1 MAPSRENFT
10 VAGEKNVS
18 PDRLWD
24 AWRSKKALI
33 VGFTERT
40 GLSAAKLFSHFGLPY
55 SISDNREK
63 NSLADLIAKLSDPN
77 IKIFTGAQEVS
88 QLQGIDWILLSPG
101 VPRSIPLI
109 REATRRG
116 IPVWNDVDFIYPW
129 IAGKKIA
136 AVTGTDGKSTVTHL
150 IHECLS
156 ASYSSVACGNNGL
169 PVFEA
174 YDALLAADCIV
185 MELSS
190 YMLEDLH
197 ALSPNAVVVTNIAAD
212 HLDRYPDMASY
223 AATKWNILKH
233 AKTETLF
240 VKNLDSPLTRA
251 FIPPNLRIKT
261 VSRLENADFV
271 FRDGRFYFEDGFS
284 FDFAD
289 CELKGLHNI
298 ENILCAMAIASDF
311 GVKSNQIADAI
322 KKFPGLPHRLR
333 RVPTKRKIQVYDDS
347 KATTLQAV
355 ERAVESFPGG
365 LTLILGGR
373 GKGIDFSPLLQKAAF
388 IRSLACYGE
397 AGEAIQKSLP
407 GIPSSYHYAFT
418 EAIDEAWKNTA
429 EGQAL
434 VLSPGCTSWDQ
445 HKDYHARGEMFSRRI
460 LELDEAEGCAP

>member
-10 VAGEKNVS
+10 LAGERNVS
-18 PDRLWD
+18 SDRLWE

-40 GLSAAKLFSHFGLPY
+40 GLSAARLFHRFGVDF

-63 NSLADLIAKLSDPN
+63 NALEPLLGKLPDPSV
-77 IKIFTGAQEVS
+77 KVFTGAQNLS
-88 QLQGIDWILLSPG
+88 QLEGIDFILLSPG

-109 REATRRG
+109 REAARIG
-116 IPVWNDVDFIYPW
+116 LPVWNDVDFIYPW

-156 ASYSSVACGNNGL
+156 ASFQSVACGNNGV
-169 PVFEA
+169 PVFDA
-174 YDALLAADCIV
+174 YDALAGSDCAV

-197 ALSPNAVVVTNIAAD
+197 ALSPSAAVVTNIAAD
-212 HLDRYPDMASY
+212 HLDRYPDLETY
-223 AATKWNILKH
+223 AATKRNILKH
-233 AKTETLF
+233 AKPETLF
-240 VKNLDSPLTRA
+240 VKNLDNIYTRVFSPTGVRV
-251 FIPPNLRIKT
+251 KT
-261 VSRLENADFV
+261 VSRLENADFA
-271 FRDGRFYFEDGFS
+271 FREGRFHFDDGYS

-298 ENILCAMAIASDF
+298 ENILCAMAVCRDF
-311 GVKSNQIADAI
+311 GMASEKVAEAV

-333 RVPTKRKIQVYDDS
+333 RIPTKRKIQVYDDS

-373 GKGIDFSPLLQKAAF
+373 GKGIDFTPLGKKAAL
-388 IRSLACYGE
+388 IRHLSCYGE

-407 GIPSSYHYAFT
+407 GIPSSYHAKFS
-418 EAIDEAWKNTA
+418 EAIGDAWSHTA
-429 EGQAL
+429 DGQAL

-445 HKDYHARGEMFSRRI
+445 HKDYHERGELFAELIR
-460 LELDEAEGCAP
+460 ELDGAKG